1 MFVRGWPFLT
11 VIVTLGCPLLIAVAF
26 GADAIRTDTVY
37 VRTQSGLRIHN
48 RAHIQRVRKLTL
60 ALYDRFA
67 GELPGVDRKLLEEFA
82 ALHDYEKNNRSILR
96 KGMEPVDRSLWKKY
110 HQILPAGGRQAVDDL
125 NGLDEMV
132 LRDFFKKHRMLTP
145 SGELT
150 ELAKTY
156 KDLTE
161 ISDFVDR
168 GLSPVAAEEFNKK
181 MKLGS
186 QWLQNPK
193 HVAMAEYLEELDP
206 KAGIRTYDRIVKNS
220 KYEKYLLERSL
231 NRTITS
237 ARGDPPSG
245 AALQGA
251 GGSPPK
257 FTVNHSAPRVARDL
271 RSCVARQ
278 LLRLSGV
285 RVTPSVNFKL
295 KELRAV
301 TSSLQRLR
309 TGKLFEKMVEQNR
322 RLADSLLR
330 AKGSGSAQV
339 ANQFAQ
345 AIRRQLPASGHLRA
359 VTPQEVRML
368 LEQGNLGK
376 GVVLE
381 TLENAK
387 LLEGPSLM
395 FIRCRNCGPDIFTRL
410 VRTGRVVTKKPI
422 PLEKIDFIIPEVP
435 IR

>member
-1 MFVRGWPFLT
+1 VKGRLFST
-11 VIVTLGCPLLIAVAF
+11 IIVTLGCPLLSAAAF
-26 GADAIRTDTVY
+26 GADAIRTDTVF

-110 HQILPAGGRQAVDDL
+110 HQILPAGGRQVVDDL
-125 NGLDEMV
+125 NGLDENV
-132 LRDFFKKHRMLTP
+132 LRTFFKKHGMLTP
-145 SGELT
+145 GGELT

-168 GLSPVAAEEFNKK
+168 GLSPVSAEEFNKE

-186 QWLQNPK
+186 QWLKDPK
-193 HVAMAEYLEELDP
+193 HIVMAEYLEELDP
-206 KAGIRTYDRIVKNS
+206 KTGIRTYDRIVNNS
-220 KYEKYLLERSL
+220 KYEKYILKRSL
-231 NRTITS
+231 GQS
-237 ARGDPPSG
+237 VSQARGEPSSG
-245 AALQGA
+245 VALQSA

-257 FTVNHSAPRVARDL
+257 FSVNYSRSGLSRDL

-285 RVTPSVNFKL
+285 RVTRSVNFKL

-301 TSSLQRLR
+301 TTSFQRLR

-322 RLADSLLR
+322 HLADSLLR
-330 AKGSGSAQV
+330 AKGSGSAQA

-345 AIRRQLPASGHLRA
+345 AIRTQLPASGHVRA

-368 LEQGNLGK
+368 LDQGNLGK
-376 GVVLE
+376 GIVLE

-387 LLEGPSLM
+387 LLDGPSLI
-395 FIRCRNCGPDIFTRL
+395 FIRCRSCGPDTFTRL
-410 VRTGRVVTKKPI
+410 ARTGRVVTKKPI